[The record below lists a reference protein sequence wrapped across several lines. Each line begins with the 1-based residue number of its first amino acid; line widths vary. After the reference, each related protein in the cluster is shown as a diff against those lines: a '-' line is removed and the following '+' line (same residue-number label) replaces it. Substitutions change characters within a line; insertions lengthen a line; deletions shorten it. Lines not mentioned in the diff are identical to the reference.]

1 VPKQHTEFS
10 AEAARPVVRQQM
22 PESAELQWWQTKDG
36 VEHAVRIWKASSES
50 AIVMYFHGIEGHG
63 RWFEDTALELNK
75 KGVTTFAFDRRGAGS
90 SRTVRGHCSGWQ
102 QLVDDADEIL
112 HRIRVTNPERPIFLV
127 ANCWGSK
134 LALAVAGREHNSFVR
149 GIAMTSPA
157 VCVQVD
163 VSIVTKI
170 LIGFSLLRGG
180 ADYFGIPLT
189 PEQFTDVPEYLEY
202 IRRDALRLTQAT
214 ASFFFASIKL
224 TRAAKAVAERMQ
236 LPILILQSGRDEIVD
251 VKNIETWFNGL
262 KTTDKTLRIF
272 PDAAHSLD
280 FDPHAS
286 EYQEALADWI
296 LARVK

>member
-1 VPKQHTEFS
+1 
-10 AEAARPVVRQQM
+10 M

-36 VEHAVRIWKASSES
+36 VEHAIRIWKAPAES

-90 SRTVRGHCSGWQ
+90 SRAVRGHCSDWK

-112 HRIRVTNPERPIFLV
+112 SRIRVTNPGKSIFLV
-127 ANCWGSK
+127 GNCWGSK
-134 LALAVAGREHNSFVR
+134 VALALAGRAHNADLR

-163 VSIVTKI
+163 VSIVTKL
-170 LIGFSLLRGG
+170 LIGISLLRGG
-180 ADYFGIPLT
+180 TSYFAIPLA
-189 PEQFTDVPEYLEY
+189 PEHFTDVPEYLEY
-202 IRRDALRLTQAT
+202 IRRDPLRLTQAT
-214 ASFFFASIKL
+214 ASFLFASINL
-224 TRAAKAVAERMQ
+224 TKACKAVAHTLQ
-236 LPILILQSGRDEIVD
+236 LPILILQSGRDEIVN
-251 VKNIETWFNGL
+251 VQNIENWFNGL
-262 KTTDKTLRIF
+262 KTKDKTLRMF
-272 PDAAHSLD
+272 PNAAHSLD
-280 FDPHAS
+280 FDPHAA